1 MIYSSENLPS
11 FSRLYPVWMVIRDAT
26 VVEVSLNLL
35 PSSCFGT
42 FDLAARL
49 FHFCTGQGV

>member
-11 FSRLYPVWMVIRDAT
+11 FSRSYPVWMAIRDAT
-26 VVEVSLNLL
+26 VAEV
-35 PSSCFGT
+35 SCFGT
-42 FDLAARL
+42 FDLAACL